1 VIELADGLKLV
12 RTALYVPAINA
23 RALEKARGLDVD
35 MLIIDLEDAVPADRK
50 QEAREAALAEVAT
63 GFPGKLVAVRLNSLD
78 SVELGS
84 DLQVATRIPADAF
97 VLPKVDFAQSLD
109 SIAAQL
115 GRPLLAM
122 IEGPLG
128 LYNAR
133 EIAAHQSVAGLIAGV
148 NDICA
153 DIGIRPGPQRQG
165 LELALQTI
173 VLAAAAAG
181 KAAFDG
187 VCNRLD
193 DLEGYE
199 AECAQGRSYGF
210 AGKTL
215 IHPNQIAAANTIFGP
230 SAEELAEAEA
240 LVAAATGGA
249 QRHGGRMIES
259 MHVEQ
264 ARRTI
269 ERARHG
275 MGS

>member
-1 VIELADGLKLV
+1 MQLVEQLKLV

-23 RALEKARGLDVD
+23 RALEKARTLAVD
-35 MLIIDLEDAVPADRK
+35 MLIIDLEDAVPANRK
-50 QEAREAALAEVAT
+50 QEAREAALAEVAK
-63 GFPGKLVAVRLNSLD
+63 GFPGKLVAVRLNYLD
-78 SVELGS
+78 SAELAS
-84 DLQVATRIPADAF
+84 DLQLATRMQADAF
-97 VLPKVDFAQSLD
+97 VLPKVEAAQSLD
-109 SIAAQL
+109 QIAAQL
-115 GRPLLAM
+115 ERPFLAM
-122 IEGPLG
+122 IEGPIG

-133 EIAAHQSVAGLIAGV
+133 EIAAHPSVAGLIAGV

-165 LELALQTI
+165 LELALQMI
-173 VLAAAAAG
+173 VMAAAAAG
-181 KAAFDG
+181 KPAFDG

-193 DLEGYE
+193 DLGGYE
-199 AECAQGRSYGF
+199 AECVQGRCYGF

-215 IHPNQIAAANTIFGP
+215 IHPNQIAVANASFGP

-240 LVAAATGGA
+240 LIAAATGGA
-249 QRHGGRMIES
+249 QRHAGRMIES

>member
-1 VIELADGLKLV
+1 MIELADGLKLV

-23 RALEKARGLDVD
+23 RALEKARALPVD

-50 QEAREAALAEVAT
+50 QEAREAAFAEVAT

-97 VLPKVDFAQSLD
+97 VLPKVDVAQSLD
-109 SIAAQL
+109 PIAVKL

-133 EIAAHQSVAGLIAGV
+133 DIAAHQSVAGLIAGV

-165 LELALQTI
+165 LELALQMI

-181 KAAFDG
+181 KPAFDG

-199 AECAQGRSYGF
+199 AECAQGRCYGF

-215 IHPNQIAAANTIFGP
+215 IHPNQIAAANMIFGP
-230 SAEELAEAEA
+230 SPEEVAEAEA